1 MMYRGSELVQKI
13 LYFDVETTG
22 TDPKKN
28 AVFQISG
35 LIEVAGEVRQEF
47 NFFCQPPEGCEISS
61 KALEVTGK
69 TVDDL
74 QSYPL
79 PAEVYNKLT
88 FAMSFFVDKYN
99 SKDKFY
105 PCAYNGYFDLQF
117 LQQFFIQNG
126 DQYFGSWQ
134 NWQLIDPLPM
144 IRMLSY
150 AGVISLPDHKLGTV
164 ANYFGIKIDAHDA
177 MSDIRATRELVQLL
191 KTEFSNLDLKGKY
204 GKEDLPF

>member
-1 MMYRGSELVQKI
+1 MTYQGNHYGQKI

-22 TDPKKN
+22 LDPKKN

-35 LIEVAGEVRQEF
+35 MIEIGGKVQEEF
-47 NFFCQPPEGCEISS
+47 NFFCQPPEGTEISS

-69 TVDDL
+69 TYDDL
-74 QSYPL
+74 AGYPVSTV
-79 PAEVYNKLT
+79 AHTMLT
-88 FAMSFFVDKYN
+88 FTMSRYIDKYDN
-99 SKDKFY
+99 KDKFY
-105 PCAYNGYFDLQF
+105 PCAYNGQFDLEF
-117 LQQFFIQNG
+117 LNQFFIQHKDN
-126 DQYFGSWQ
+126 YFGSWQ

-150 AGVISLPDHKLGTV
+150 SGVISLPDHKLGTV
-164 ANYFGIKIDAHDA
+164 AKYFGIKIDAHDA

-191 KTEFSNLDLKGKY
+191 KAEFSKLDLKGQY